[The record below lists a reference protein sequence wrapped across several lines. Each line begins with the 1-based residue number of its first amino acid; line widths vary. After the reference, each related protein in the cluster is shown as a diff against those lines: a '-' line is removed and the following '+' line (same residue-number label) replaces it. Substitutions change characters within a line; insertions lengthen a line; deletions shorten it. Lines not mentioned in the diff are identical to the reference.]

1 MNLHK
6 TFHLVSVVGARPQ
19 FIKLAALHAA
29 MQDFPQ
35 FRHSVIHSG
44 QHYDPD
50 MSQSFFEEFDLPQ
63 PDVFL
68 HLGSAPHNI
77 QIGQGILA
85 LDEVLSNL
93 QPDLVLVYG
102 DTNTTAAAAIAAV
115 KRNIPVAHIE
125 AGLREFDKSIPEETN
140 KLIADALA
148 DIWFAPTQTAV
159 DQLAR
164 EGKTENVCLTG
175 DIVIDLLGR
184 KFGRGSGDTEQ
195 KKNAVF
201 LTCHRAVNTDNP
213 ERLKSILAAVNQLP
227 VPVTF
232 SVHPRTAKAIYL
244 HGLDSLLSNPA
255 IRVIKPASFWE
266 TQQLIRE
273 SCCVITDSG
282 GVIKEAYFHQTPC
295 IIIDSQ
301 TEWVESVNEGWATIA
316 GADAKMIANAFLHQ
330 KVPQIAKQALGDG
343 KAGVKILQFLK
354 DFLHDQP

>member
-1 MNLHK
+1 
-6 TFHLVSVVGARPQ
+6 
-19 FIKLAALHAA
+19 

-35 FRHSVIHSG
+35 FRHSVVHSG

-77 QIGQGILA
+77 QIGKGILE

-102 DTNTTAAAAIAAV
+102 DTNTTAAAAIAAA

-159 DQLAR
+159 DQLAG
-164 EGKTENVCLTG
+164 EGKTANVCLTG
-175 DIVIDLLGR
+175 DIVIDLLVR
-184 KFGRGSGDTEQ
+184 RFGRDSGGSAQ
-195 KKNAVF
+195 KKDAVF

-213 ERLKSILAAVNQLP
+213 ERLKSILDAVNQLP

-232 SVHPRTAKAIYL
+232 SVHPRTAKAISL

-255 IRVIKPASFWE
+255 IRVIQPASFWD

-295 IIIDSQ
+295 IIIDEQ

-316 GADAKMIANAFLHQ
+316 GADTKAITNAFLHQ
-330 KVPQIAKQALGDG
+330 KVPQESKKALGDG